1 MRRSLSVQARG
12 THSDAAASDARAL
25 WLSRISLKQVSLSNA
40 KARQPESLSFWL
52 PRLCHGGVPPSAAL
66 ILAWDAAPY
75 RPFLLDD
82 VDDFHAVEH
91 ALDLGTDIGEVGGAE
106 ALLFLFFC
114 GGEACRALL
123 AREFVDAGDEFFRDH
138 GISFLSGRFL

>member
-1 MRRSLSVQARG
+1 MNQ
-12 THSDAAASDARAL
+12 
-25 WLSRISLKQVSLSNA
+25 WFLKEVSLSNA

-82 VDDFHAVEH
+82 VDDLHAVEH

-106 ALLFLFFC
+106 ALLFFFFC
-114 GGEACRALL
+114 GGEARRALL